1 MLHAFLLAEFC
12 FKEIEEEME
21 RMYFMYFELRSQSD
35 ITAYRFF
42 CHFINVLS
50 FYRYILQ
57 IVTAYKPKDSDK
69 SLALDPISIEKNR
82 NTDFIPLYPKRVKLP
97 FLPGVEGSDYIN
109 ATYLQVTL
117 PRGLNWKIY
126 FYT

>member
-1 MLHAFLLAEFC
+1 MLHAFLLAEIC

-21 RMYFMYFELRSQSD
+21 RMYFMYFELRSQSN

-50 FYRYILQ
+50 FYILQ

-117 PRGLNWKIY
+117 PRGLNRKIY

>member
-1 MLHAFLLAEFC
+1 
-12 FKEIEEEME
+12 
-21 RMYFMYFELRSQSD
+21 MYFIYFELRSQSD

-42 CHFINVLS
+42 LS
-50 FYRYILQ
+50 FHKCFIIYILQ

-117 PRGLNWKIY
+117 PRGLNRKIY

>member
-1 MLHAFLLAEFC
+1 MNFIL
-12 FKEIEEEME
+12 
-21 RMYFMYFELRSQSD
+21 
-35 ITAYRFF
+35 ITIRYHSIYI
-42 CHFINVLS
+42 CLS
-50 FYRYILQ
+50 FYKYFFVYMLQ

-69 SLALDPISIEKNR
+69 SLALDPISLEKNR

-117 PRGLNWKIY
+117 HEE
-126 FYT
+126 FY

>member
-1 MLHAFLLAEFC
+1 
-12 FKEIEEEME
+12 
-21 RMYFMYFELRSQSD
+21 MYFTYFELRSQSD

-50 FYRYILQ
+50 FYILQ
-57 IVTAYKPKDSDK
+57 IVTSYKPKDSDK

-117 PRGLNWKIY
+117 PRGLNGKIY